1 MVNKI
6 SVFCGSNHG
15 NDPAFSEMAKALG
28 KELADREI
36 SLVYG
41 GGHVGLM
48 GKIADAVLEANGE
61 VIGVIPDFMVEKE
74 LAHPDASQMIITHS
88 MHERKATMAKLSD
101 AFIAMPGGI
110 GTLEELI
117 EIYTWLQLRIINKP
131 IALLN
136 VNGYYNDL
144 IAMLDKMVE
153 SQFLKGAHRQRLVV
167 DDNPMRLLDKI
178 SNNNYSFEESWYVTS

>member
-1 MVNKI
+1 MINKI

-15 NDPAFSEMAKALG
+15 NDPSFSEMAKALG
-28 KELADREI
+28 KEMADREI

-88 MHERKATMAKLSD
+88 MHERKATMVKLSD

-153 SQFLKGAHRQRLVV
+153 TQFLKGVHRQRLVV

>member
-1 MVNKI
+1 MINKI
-6 SVFCGSNHG
+6 SVFCGSNHR
-15 NDPAFSEMAKALG
+15 NDPSFSEMAKALG
-28 KELADREI
+28 KEMADREI

-88 MHERKATMAKLSD
+88 MHERKATMVKLSD

-153 SQFLKGAHRQRLVV
+153 TQFLKGVHRQRLVV